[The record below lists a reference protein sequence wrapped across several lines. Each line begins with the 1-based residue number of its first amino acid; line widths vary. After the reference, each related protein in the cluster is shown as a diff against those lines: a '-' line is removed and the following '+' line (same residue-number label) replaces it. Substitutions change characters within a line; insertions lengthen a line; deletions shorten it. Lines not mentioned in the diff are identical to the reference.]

1 MTVNFYNVSDDI
13 RVVNK
18 TLGTVTASLTPFPY
32 DNIDLYNPTLLLP
45 ASSAALTSNYFEFAG
60 RYYRYSKPPVLID
73 GQRMTVTG
81 IIDVLMTYA
90 SDLQNCHVAVI
101 RNEGIGSNDVPDN
114 SYPVDPSRVWYEGI
128 VLPQNDIH
136 GFIDLTPYII
146 SVNASYS

>member
-18 TLGTVTASLTPFPY
+18 TLGTATASLTPFPY

-45 ASSAALTSNYFEFAG
+45 ASSAALTSNYFEFMG
-60 RYYRYSKPPVLID
+60 KYYRYAKPPVLID

-90 SDLQNCHVAVI
+90 SDLQNCPIAVI
-101 RNEGIGSNDVPDN
+101 RNEGNGATDIIDT
-114 SYPVDPSRVWYEGI
+114 SYPVDPSEIWYQGI
-128 VLPQNDIH
+128 VLSGNN
-136 GFIDLTPYII
+136 LTENYYPYLLSI
-146 SVNASYS
+146 NASYS